1 MYFMHCLNYNH
12 MILSLLYVCMYR
24 DDDMQSIASN
34 LSYSKLS
41 VIGILEDDGSMDS
54 RSRGGSFQDEK

>member
-1 MYFMHCLNYNH
+1 MYYIHVY
-12 MILSLLYVCMYR
+12 S

-34 LSYSKLS
+34 LSCSKLS
-41 VIGILEDDGSMDS
+41 IIGILEDGSIDS